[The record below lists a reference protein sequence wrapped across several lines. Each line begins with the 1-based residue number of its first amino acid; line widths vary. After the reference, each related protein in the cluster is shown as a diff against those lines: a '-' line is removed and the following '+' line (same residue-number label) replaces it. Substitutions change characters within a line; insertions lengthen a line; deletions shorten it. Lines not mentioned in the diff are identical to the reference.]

1 MQPPTQAPVT
11 TPLQPQPAVV
21 QPMAQPVVRRALRA
35 LDHIIPVDEN
45 MEEVI
50 LREGQNGSE
59 TLSLIVGEKLF
70 QVIRT
75 RQSNSI
81 VTCEHE
87 FTMKRNSI
95 EGFTHQRFHVLK
107 KFRIPIIAVTGI
119 SFLLSS
125 AVAFTPTAPY
135 QMGMLVFLLGLSS
148 TIFSFASP
156 HRLSFSTTS
165 DTHSILFFESG
176 SHKIATRSALSQFD
190 QAMSTFI
197 ASGEFDVSQ
206 VTYNIGQIGDTIA
219 HDSVIT
225 QDTTVVQAPIPE
237 PSPSIEPTPL
247 PIEPTQPSVEPTPP
261 PIEPTQPPVA
271 TTPST
276 PKPTSPPKSAIPP
289 LMNPPSAEP
298 TPATPPPPA
307 PPAQFQPTTSP
318 ATPAPPLPTPL
329 PPPGDLGAVPLPP
342 GLSMDMIGGMPDEI
356 TPAPEVPMQAA
367 PRDDTLSEG
376 EKESI
381 LSELGE
387 D

>member
-1 MQPPTQAPVT
+1 MQPPTMAPAT
-11 TPLQPQPAVV
+11 TPVQPQPVVV

-35 LDHIIPVDEN
+35 LDHIAPVDEN

-70 QVIRT
+70 QMIRT

-237 PSPSIEPTPL
+237 PSPP
-247 PIEPTQPSVEPTPP
+247 VEPTEPP
-261 PIEPTQPPVA
+261 AETTQMIPEPSPPVEPTEPPVA
-271 TTPST
+271 NNPST
-276 PKPTSPPKSAIPP
+276 PKPTSPPKSTIPP
-289 LMNPPSAEP
+289 VMNPPSAEP
-298 TPATPPPPA
+298 TPATPPPPV
-307 PPAQFQPTTSP
+307 PPAQFQANPLP
-318 ATPAPPLPTPL
+318 ATPAPPIPAPL
-329 PPPGDLGAVPLPP
+329 PPPGDLGAVPIPP
-342 GLSMDMIGGMPDEI
+342 GLSMDMMGGMPDEI

>member
-1 MQPPTQAPVT
+1 MQPPTQAPAT
-11 TPLQPQPAVV
+11 TTLQPQPVTV

-35 LDHIIPVDEN
+35 LDHIATVDEN

-75 RQSNSI
+75 RQSSAT

-107 KFRIPIIAVTGI
+107 KFRILIMAVTGI

-135 QMGMLVFLLGLSS
+135 QMGMLIFLVGLSS

-165 DTHSILFFESG
+165 DTHSLLFFESG

-225 QDTTVVQAPIPE
+225 QDTTVVQAPAPE
-237 PSPSIEPTPL
+237 
-247 PIEPTQPSVEPTPP
+247 TPP
-261 PIEPTQPPVA
+261 PVEPTQPPVA
-271 TTPST
+271 ITPTT

-289 LMNPPSAEP
+289 VTNPPSVEP
-298 TPATPPPPA
+298 TSATPPPPA
-307 PPAQFQPTTSP
+307 PPTQFQPPPSS
-318 ATPAPPLPTPL
+318 AVLAPPLPAPL
-329 PPPGDLGAVPLPP
+329 PPPGGLGASLPPP
-342 GLSMDMIGGMPDEI
+342 GLSMDMGGMPEEV

-367 PRDDTLSEG
+367 PRDDALSEG

-381 LSELGE
+381 LSELG
-387 D
+387 DD

>member
-1 MQPPTQAPVT
+1 MQPPTMAPAT
-11 TPLQPQPAVV
+11 TPV
-21 QPMAQPVVRRALRA
+21 QPQPVVRHSLRA
-35 LDHIIPVDEN
+35 LDHIASVDEN

-81 VTCEHE
+81 VICEHE

-225 QDTTVVQAPIPE
+225 QDTTVVQAPTPETSPPVEPTEPPTETTQPIPE
-237 PSPSIEPTPL
+237 PSPP
-247 PIEPTQPSVEPTPP
+247 VES
-261 PIEPTQPPVA
+261 TQPPVSS
-271 TTPST
+271 TPSA
-276 PKPTSPPKSAIPP
+276 PKPTSPPASTIPP
-289 LMNPPSAEP
+289 VMNPPLAEP
-298 TPATPPPPA
+298 TPATLPPTA
-307 PPAQFQPTTSP
+307 PPAQFQANPLP
-318 ATPAPPLPTPL
+318 ATPAPPIPAPL
-329 PPPGDLGAVPLPP
+329 PPPGDLGAVPIPP
-342 GLSMDMIGGMPDEI
+342 GLSMDMVGGMPDEI

>member
-1 MQPPTQAPVT
+1 MQPPTLEPAT
-11 TPLQPQPAVV
+11 TPLQPQPVVV
-21 QPMAQPVVRRALRA
+21 QPMAQPVERRALRA
-35 LDHIIPVDEN
+35 LDHIDSVDEN

-75 RQSNSI
+75 RQSKSI
-81 VTCEHE
+81 VTCEYE

-135 QMGMLVFLLGLSS
+135 QMGMLVFLLGLST
-148 TIFSFASP
+148 TIFSLASP

-237 PSPSIEPTPL
+237 ASSL
-247 PIEPTQPSVEPTPP
+247 V
-261 PIEPTQPPVA
+261 EPTQPPVE
-271 TTPST
+271 TNPST

-289 LMNPPSAEP
+289 VMNPPSAEP

-307 PPAQFQPTTSP
+307 PPAQLQPNPSP
-318 ATPAPPLPTPL
+318 ATPPPPLPAPL
-329 PPPGDLGAVPLPP
+329 PPPGGLVATPPPL
-342 GLSMDMIGGMPDEI
+342 GLSMEMGGMPEEI
-356 TPAPEVPMQAA
+356 TPPPELPMQAA

>member
-1 MQPPTQAPVT
+1 MQPPSQAPAT
-11 TPLQPQPAVV
+11 TALQPQPVAV

-35 LDHIIPVDEN
+35 LDHIATVDEN

-50 LREGQNGSE
+50 LREGENGSE

-75 RQSNSI
+75 RQSSAT

-107 KFRIPIIAVTGI
+107 KFRILIMAVTGI

-225 QDTTVVQAPIPE
+225 QDTTVVQAPAPE
-237 PSPSIEPTPL
+237 
-247 PIEPTQPSVEPTPP
+247 TPP
-261 PIEPTQPPVA
+261 PVEPTQPPVA
-271 TTPST
+271 SIPPAPETPPPVEATQPPVTSI
-276 PKPTSPPKSAIPP
+276 PPAPETSPPKSAIPP
-289 LMNPPSAEP
+289 VTNPPSVEP
-298 TPATPPPPA
+298 TSATPPPPA
-307 PPAQFQPTTSP
+307 PPAQFQPNP
-318 ATPAPPLPTPL
+318 APAVVAPPLPAPL
-329 PPPGDLGAVPLPP
+329 PPPGGLGATPPPP
-342 GLSMDMIGGMPDEI
+342 GLSMDVGGMPEEI

-367 PRDDTLSEG
+367 PRDDALSEG

-381 LSELGE
+381 LSELG
-387 D
+387 DD